1 MENRKKLHD
10 YSIIIICFAV
20 LNVFTFAGTVIASL
34 VDGSIG
40 KALDTVEAD
49 MVGAVKI
56 GLIIF
61 SVLTALLTFSDAFIG
76 IKGLKVSREPNT
88 DKGYIIAAKIFFV
101 LSVLATIS
109 AAAALAD
116 KNTQIIDGILTLAN
130 AVIDVFLYALF
141 IKAAN
146 AVRKEAM
153 EKAQ

>member
-10 YSIIIICFAV
+10 YSIIMICFAV
-20 LNVFTFAGTVIASL
+20 LNVFTFVGTIIASL

-109 AAAALAD
+109 AVAALTD

-153 EKAQ
+153 KNA

>member
-10 YSIIIICFAV
+10 YSIIMICFAV
-20 LNVFTFAGTVIASL
+20 LNVFTFVGTIIANL

-61 SVLTALLTFSDAFIG
+61 SALTALLTFSDAFIG

-109 AAAALAD
+109 AVAALTD

-153 EKAQ
+153 KNA